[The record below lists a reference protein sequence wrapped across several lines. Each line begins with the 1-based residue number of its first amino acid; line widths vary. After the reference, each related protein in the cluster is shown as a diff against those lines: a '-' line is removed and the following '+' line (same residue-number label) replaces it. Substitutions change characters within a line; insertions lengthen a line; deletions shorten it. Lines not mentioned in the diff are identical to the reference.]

1 MKKGGLIR
9 LSMILL
15 CILMTGCLGG
25 CKNSDRGK
33 VVFTTSLAND
43 ELFRIDQVSCTL
55 PEYMLYLVNTQNK
68 YEEVFGKEIWE
79 VSFEG
84 ITLEDNVKDNVLAK
98 IARMKSVYL
107 LACQKEITLTEQ
119 EEKLLQEA
127 AKKYFSSLS
136 KVEVEALEVTEEV
149 VLQLYRENALADKV
163 YRQIIAG
170 VNPEIS
176 DDEARTV
183 TVEQILLRTSTKD
196 AYGNVIAYSETMKE
210 EALDR
215 IKSVRE
221 LAVSGEQGFTELA
234 GRYSDEETIR
244 ISLKKG
250 EADPALEKVVFSL
263 QTDEISEVVETADGY
278 YLLKC
283 ISTFDKDQTDA
294 NKLVLIEKR
303 KNEAFSK
310 EYDAFVE
317 GLARKLNEK
326 LWKKIE
332 LNRMPGVN
340 TKSFFEIYD
349 ALDISMGGL

>member
-1 MKKGGLIR
+1 MKQRGCIR
-9 LSMILL
+9 LSMMLMGILL
-15 CILMTGCLGG
+15 IGCLGG
-25 CKNSDRGK
+25 CKDSDRGK
-33 VVFTTSLAND
+33 VVFTTSLAKD

-107 LACQKEITLTEQ
+107 LAVQKGIMLTQKEES
-119 EEKLLQEA
+119 LLQEA
-127 AKKYFSSLS
+127 ANKYFNSLS
-136 KVEVEALEVTEEV
+136 TVEVEAMGVTEEV

-163 YRQIIAG
+163 YREIIADI
-170 VNPEIS
+170 NPEIS

-183 TVEQILLRTSTKD
+183 VVEQIFMRTGTMDSE
-196 AYGNVIAYSETMKE
+196 GNITAYSDAMKA
-210 EALDR
+210 EALD
-215 IKSVRE
+215 KMNSVRE
-221 LAVSGEQGFTELA
+221 LAISGEQGFTELA
-234 GRYSDEETIR
+234 GKYSEEENIR

-250 EADPALEKVVFSL
+250 EGDAMLEKVIFSL
-263 QTDEISEVVETADGY
+263 QTDEISEIIETSQGY

-283 ISTFDKDQTDA
+283 ISTFDKAQTDA

-310 EYDAFVE
+310 EYDAFVDR
-317 GLARKLNEK
+317 LARKLNEK
-326 LWKKIE
+326 LWQKIN
-332 LNRMPGVN
+332 LNQTPGVD
-340 TKSFFEIYD
+340 TQSFFAVYEEC
-349 ALDISMGGL
+349 LENF

>member
-1 MKKGGLIR
+1 MKKRRLIR
-9 LSMILL
+9 LSMVLL
-15 CILMTGCLGG
+15 CILLTGCLGG

-43 ELFRIDQVSCTL
+43 ELFRIDQVSCKL

-119 EEKLLQEA
+119 EETLLQEA

-136 KVEVEALEVTEEV
+136 QVEVETMGVTEEI

-183 TVEQILLRTSTKD
+183 TVEQIFLRTCSKD
-196 AYGNVIAYSETMKE
+196 ANGNVIAYSDTMKAE
-210 EALDR
+210 VLEK
-215 IKSVRE
+215 INSVRE

-234 GRYSDEETIR
+234 GRYSDEKTIR
-244 ISLKKG
+244 ISLKKE
-250 EADPALEKVVFSL
+250 EADPVLEKVVFSL
-263 QTDEISEVVETADGY
+263 QTDEISEVIETEEGY

-283 ISTFDKDQTDA
+283 ISTFDKEQTDA
-294 NKLVLIEKR
+294 NKLILIEKR

-317 GLARKLNEK
+317 NKARKLNEK
-326 LWKKIE
+326 LWEKID
-332 LNRMPGVN
+332 LNQIPGVS
-340 TKSFFEIYD
+340 TKSFFEVYEEC
-349 ALDISMGGL
+349 LQNF

>member
-1 MKKGGLIR
+1 MKKGRLIR
-9 LSMILL
+9 LCMMLL
-15 CILMTGCLGG
+15 CILLTGCLGG
-25 CKNSDRGK
+25 CKDSDRGK
-33 VVFTTSLAND
+33 VVFTTSLAQD

-107 LACQKEITLTEQ
+107 LAMQKEITLTEQ
-119 EEKLLQEA
+119 EEKLLQVA
-127 AKKYFSSLS
+127 AKKYFDSLT
-136 KVEVEALEVTEEV
+136 KLEVETLGVTEEV

-183 TVEQILLRTSTKD
+183 TVEQIFVRTSTKD
-196 AYGNVIAYSETMKE
+196 AKGNVIAYSEAMKA
-210 EALDR
+210 EALEK
-215 IKSVRE
+215 INSVRE
-221 LAVSGEQGFTELA
+221 QAIAGEQGFTELA
-234 GRYSDEETIR
+234 GKYSEEENIR

-250 EADPALEKVVFSL
+250 EADAVLEKVVFNL
-263 QTDEISEVVETADGY
+263 QTDEISEVIEAADGY

-283 ISTFDKDQTDA
+283 ISTFDKAQTDA

-317 GLARKLNEK
+317 SKARKLNEK
-326 LWKKIE
+326 LWENVE
-332 LNRMPGVN
+332 LNQTPGVN
-340 TKSFFEIYD
+340 TNSFFEIYEEC
-349 ALDISMGGL
+349 LQNF

>member
-1 MKKGGLIR
+1 MKKGRLIK
-9 LSMILL
+9 IGIVLL
-15 CILMTGCLGG
+15 CILLMGCLGG
-25 CKNSDRGK
+25 CKDSDRGK
-33 VVFTTSLAND
+33 VVFTTSLAKD

-107 LACQKEITLTEQ
+107 LAQKKEITLTEQ
-119 EEKLLQEA
+119 EDKLLQEA
-127 AKKYFSSLS
+127 AKKYFNSLS
-136 KVEVEALEVTEEV
+136 KMEVEALGVTEEL
-149 VLQLYRENALADKV
+149 VLQLYRENALAEKV

-183 TVEQILLRTSTKD
+183 TVEQIFLRTSTKD
-196 AYGNVIAYSETMKE
+196 AYGNVIAYSEAMKA
-210 EALDR
+210 EALDK
-215 IKSVRE
+215 INSVRE
-221 LAVSGEQGFTELA
+221 QAVSGEQGFTELA
-234 GRYSDEETIR
+234 GRYSEEETIR
-244 ISLKKG
+244 ISLKRG
-250 EADPALEKVVFSL
+250 EADAVLEKVVFSL
-263 QTDEISEVVETADGY
+263 QTDEISEVIETADGY

-283 ISTFDKDQTDA
+283 ISTFDKTQTDA

-317 GLARKLNEK
+317 KMARKLNEK
-326 LWKKIE
+326 LWKKID
-332 LNRMPGVN
+332 LNQTPGVN
-340 TKSFFEIYD
+340 TKSFFEVYEEC
-349 ALDISMGGL
+349 LQNF

>member
-1 MKKGGLIR
+1 MKKRGLLR
-9 LSMILL
+9 AGMMLL
-15 CILMTGCLGG
+15 CILLMGCLGG
-25 CKNSDRGK
+25 CKDSDRGK
-33 VVFTTSLAND
+33 VVFTTSLAKD

-107 LACQKEITLTEQ
+107 LAKQKEIILTDQ
-119 EEKLLQEA
+119 EEKLLEQA
-127 AKKYFSSLS
+127 AKQYFSSLT
-136 KVEVEALEVTEEV
+136 KAEVEAIGVTEEV

-183 TVEQILLRTSTKD
+183 TVEQILLRTCTKD
-196 AYGNVIAYSETMKE
+196 AEGNEIAYSEAMKA

-215 IKSVRE
+215 IKFIRE
-221 LAVSGEQGFTELA
+221 KAVSGEQGFTELA
-234 GRYSDEETIR
+234 GRYSEEENLR

-250 EADPALEKVVFSL
+250 EADAALEEVVFSL

-283 ISTFDKDQTDA
+283 ISTFDKAQTDA
-294 NKLVLIEKR
+294 NKLVLVEKR

-317 GLARKLNEK
+317 NKARKLNEK
-326 LWKKIE
+326 LWQQIE
-332 LNRMPGVN
+332 LNQTPGVG
-340 TKSFFEIYD
+340 TTSFFEVYEEC
-349 ALDISMGGL
+349 LQNF